1 MLLARR
7 RRNAE
12 LGLVLLAI
20 AVTTAAYALASL
32 GRDSS
37 VPADFGP
44 FLGVVIALLLGAHLA
59 TRWLAPS
66 ADPVLLPMAVL
77 LNGIGYVF
85 IARLAGERG
94 VSNDLPSLQATWT
107 ALGVGAYVATLL
119 FVRRVRLLATFR
131 YTFAVIGVVLLIL
144 PAVPGVGREIN
155 GARIWVSA
163 GPVNFQPGEFAKLAL
178 AAFFAAY
185 LADKRELLRHA
196 TWRLGPLHL
205 PEAKH
210 LGPVALAWGISLLV
224 MVRQKDLGTSLLFFA
239 LFVIL
244 LWVATARVSYLLVSI
259 VLFAAGASLAWQQF
273 AHVQAR
279 VETWLHPGSD
289 PKDSG
294 FQILEASYSLADG
307 GLSGT
312 GLGRGVPDR
321 IPEVET
327 DFIFAAIGEELG
339 LIGATAVLCAYLLM
353 IGAGLRIANRATR
366 PFEALFATGLTV
378 LIGIQAFIII
388 GGVIRLVP
396 LTGITL
402 PFVSYGGSSLLANY
416 VLMALLMRM
425 SDEAER
431 PVPARGGTRRAAA
444 PDAVGAG
451 G

>member
-1 MLLARR
+1 M
-7 RRNAE
+7 
-12 LGLVLLAI
+12 
-20 AVTTAAYALASL
+20 
-32 GRDSS
+32 
-37 VPADFGP
+37 
-44 FLGVVIALLLGAHLA
+44 
-59 TRWLAPS
+59 
-66 ADPVLLPMAVL
+66 
-77 LNGIGYVF
+77 
-85 IARLAGERG
+85 
-94 VSNDLPSLQATWT
+94 
-107 ALGVGAYVATLL
+107 
-119 FVRRVRLLATFR
+119 
-131 YTFAVIGVVLLIL
+131 
-144 PAVPGVGREIN
+144 PGVGREIN

-210 LGPVALAWGISLLV
+210 LGPILMAWGISLLV

-244 LWVATARVSYLLVSI
+244 LWVATARVSYLLVSV
-259 VLFAAGASLAWQQF
+259 VLFAAGATLAWRQF
-273 AHVQAR
+273 SHVQAR
-279 VETWLHPGSD
+279 VDTWLHPGSD

-307 GLSGT
+307 GLTGT

-339 LIGATAVLCAYLLM
+339 LIGATAMLCAYLLM
-353 IGAGLRIANRATR
+353 IGAGLRIAARATR

-402 PFVSYGGSSLLANY
+402 PFVSYGGSSLLSNY

-431 PVPARGGTRRAAA
+431 PVPAGRGSRRSTSAE
-444 PDAVGAG
+444 AVGTGA
-451 G
+451 